1 MEQIPA
7 ALRPNFLLQQRMSF
21 AATIET
27 PHGLTQAEIR
37 ILYLLPDNGT
47 LTPILSLVRLGRGKM
62 MGVDHNRDQEWVGA
76 STAFSPGR

>member
-1 MEQIPA
+1 LEQIPA